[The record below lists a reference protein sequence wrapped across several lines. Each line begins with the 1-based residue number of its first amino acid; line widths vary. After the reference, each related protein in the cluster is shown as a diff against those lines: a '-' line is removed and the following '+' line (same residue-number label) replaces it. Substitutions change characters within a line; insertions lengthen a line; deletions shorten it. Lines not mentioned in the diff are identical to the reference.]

1 MVAVCQRRCGSNRN
15 IIPELAVEKPPLM
28 EHGEKRLAYFKLKW
42 KGQYGQDRG
51 FSGFTVQWWCL
62 KAWSFSNV
70 GGTVVPS
77 ISAIVLSLALCTC
90 QHHCS
95 LSQINV
101 DFALQKESRGSSAL
115 IREIAMASV
124 WEPVSLQMPKFL
136 WHVYCCLLFCGGH
149 SLRSSSPSHCSCH
162 YSSMRNLECRVNR
175 EPENNKHKK
184 RENFHPSVV
193 RLFSPEALSSVPTTC
208 CPLFVA

>member
-1 MVAVCQRRCGSNRN
+1 
-15 IIPELAVEKPPLM
+15 M

-51 FSGFTVQWWCL
+51 FSGFTVQWRCL

-95 LSQINV
+95 LSQ
-101 DFALQKESRGSSAL
+101 DKCWFCFTEG
-115 IREIAMASV
+115 
-124 WEPVSLQMPKFL
+124 EPRQQRFDSWNCHGLGVRACVTADVQIPRT
-136 WHVYCCLLFCGGH
+136 CLLLSFILWRPF
-149 SLRSSSPSHCSCH
+149 LRSSSPSHCSCR
-162 YSSMRNLECRVNR
+162 YSSMRNPECRVNR

-184 RENFHPSVV
+184 RENFHPGVV

>member
-95 LSQINV
+95 LSQ
-101 DFALQKESRGSSAL
+101 DKCWFCFTEG
-115 IREIAMASV
+115 
-124 WEPVSLQMPKFL
+124 EPRQQRFDSWNCHGLGVRACVTADAQIPLT
-136 WHVYCCLLFCGGH
+136 CLLLSFI
-149 SLRSSSPSHCSCH
+149 LRRPFFAQ
-162 YSSMRNLECRVNR
+162 LK
-175 EPENNKHKK
+175 PK
-184 RENFHPSVV
+184 
-193 RLFSPEALSSVPTTC
+193 
-208 CPLFVA
+208 PLFLSLLLHAKSWVSCKQRTRK